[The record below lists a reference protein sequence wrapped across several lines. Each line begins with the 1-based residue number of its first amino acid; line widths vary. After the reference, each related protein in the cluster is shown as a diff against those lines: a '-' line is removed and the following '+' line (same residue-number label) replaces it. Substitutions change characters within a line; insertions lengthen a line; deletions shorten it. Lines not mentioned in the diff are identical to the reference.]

1 MVKINCQGPVK
12 ENISLINFNC
22 SKSDNTSSNNEDDSI
37 LPVNTIF
44 HSTIACIGIIANAT
58 VVVVFLNHK
67 KLRQKI
73 PNIFI
78 INQVLLITF

>member
-1 MVKINCQGPVK
+1 MVKINCPDPVI

-37 LPVNTIF
+37 LPVNTII
-44 HSTIACIGIIANAT
+44 HSTIACVGIIAKAT